1 MSRERFRNAELAVL
15 GACLVDQSSYWKCAD
30 LIGPDDFALPA
41 HGSLW
46 NAIADQRKAGREAD
60 YITIAEQ
67 HPDLAAVAT
76 SASSGAFATSN
87 VRLYAE
93 LMLSDAVQRRVNS
106 AGLRIAKLVGEDSM
120 GEAQKIL
127 GACAPHSAGSA
138 KPIREFLRESV
149 RLMQERCDATEV
161 LTGVSTSLPWL
172 DEQTAGWQRGD
183 LIILAARPSVGKT
196 AFALQCAL
204 HAAQAGHP
212 VFFASLEQSGAQIAD
227 RSLAHLSGVSLQHI
241 LQPKRVEE
249 WEWPKISNAGTVL
262 EKLPLYV
269 DESAAVKVDA
279 IGARARQLNATKRL
293 GLIVIDYLTQIMP
306 PRADKMADAIQQ
318 ITRAIKALA
327 KELAVPVMLLS
338 QLNRDGAEKPKLTHL
353 RDSGAIEQDADAV
366 LFLHRPDDGN
376 RELVEL
382 TIAKHRNGPCDSTY
396 LAAHLDVMKFIETQD
411 RPQSAEPTRRR
422 GFNTFADRSASREIA
437 L

>member
-15 GACLVDQSSYWKCAD
+15 GACLVDQSAYWKCAD

-41 HGSLW
+41 HCSLW
-46 NAIADQRKAGREAD
+46 NAIAEQRKAGRDAD
-60 YITIAEQ
+60 FITIAEQ
-67 HPDLAAVAT
+67 HPDLTAIAT
-76 SASSGAFATSN
+76 SASNGAFATTN

-93 LMLSDAVQRRVNS
+93 LVLSDAVQRRVNA

-127 GACAPHSAGSA
+127 GACQPQAGGAA
-138 KPIREFLRESV
+138 KPIREYLRESV
-149 RLMQERCDATEV
+149 RMMQERCEATEV
-161 LTGVSTSLPWL
+161 LTGVATSLPWL

-183 LIILAARPSVGKT
+183 LVILAARPSVGKT
-196 AFALQCAL
+196 ALALQFAL
-204 HAAQAGHP
+204 HAAQVGHP
-212 VFFASLEQSGAQIAD
+212 IFFASLEQSGAQIAD

-249 WEWPKISNAGTVL
+249 WEWPKISAAGAIL

-269 DESAAVKVDA
+269 DESAAVKVEA
-279 IGARARQLNATKRL
+279 ISARARQLNATKRL

-306 PRADKMADAIQQ
+306 PRADKVADAIQT

-327 KELAVPVMLLS
+327 KELGVPVILLS

-366 LFLHRPDDGN
+366 LFLHRPDDSN

-396 LAAHLDVMKFIETQD
+396 LAAHMDIMKFSETQD
-411 RPQSAEPTRRR
+411 VPQTPTPPRRR
-422 GFNTFADRSASREIA
+422 GFNTFAARSSEVA